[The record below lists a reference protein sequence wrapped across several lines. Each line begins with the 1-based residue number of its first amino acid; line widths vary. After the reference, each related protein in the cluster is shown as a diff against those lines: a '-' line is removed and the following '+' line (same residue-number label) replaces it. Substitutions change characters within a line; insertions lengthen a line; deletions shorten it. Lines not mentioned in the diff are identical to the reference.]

1 MSEQNQQPEVAAEEQ
16 QEAVLQIQRIYVK
29 DVSFEAPNLPHIFH
43 QEWKPKLGFDLSTE
57 AVQVGEDLYE
67 VTLNINVETTMEDSG
82 DVAFICEVKQSGV
95 FTISGLED
103 VQMAHCL
110 TSQCP
115 NMLFPYARELISNLV
130 NRGTFPALN
139 LSPVNF
145 DALFIDYMNK
155 QQAAAEAEENQKP
168 NINWIRAGDT
178 VCPFILK
185 VIEMNPS
192 QSPITILGCGSYGTA
207 PLSHFLA
214 MALQPI
220 FGGTITSTFIKC
232 NRNVKIAVFC
242 QILNFQKV
250 CI

>member
-29 DVSFEAPNLPHIFH
+29 DVSFEAPNL
-43 QEWKPKLGFDLSTE
+43 
-57 AVQVGEDLYE
+57 YE

-82 DVAFICEVKQSGV
+82 DVAFICEVKQAGV

-155 QQAAAEAEENQKP
+155 QQAAAEAEENQE
-168 NINWIRAGDT
+168 T
-178 VCPFILK
+178 
-185 VIEMNPS
+185 
-192 QSPITILGCGSYGTA
+192 Q
-207 PLSHFLA
+207 H
-214 MALQPI
+214 
-220 FGGTITSTFIKC
+220 
-232 NRNVKIAVFC
+232 
-242 QILNFQKV
+242 
-250 CI
+250 